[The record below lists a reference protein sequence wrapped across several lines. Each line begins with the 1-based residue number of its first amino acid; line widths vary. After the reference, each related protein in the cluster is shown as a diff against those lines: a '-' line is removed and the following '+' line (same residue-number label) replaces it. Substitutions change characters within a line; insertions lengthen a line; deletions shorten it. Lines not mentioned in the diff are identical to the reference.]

1 MAGRSVRARLLVR
14 QNCWVRSVP
23 ASGGALQ
30 SADIVIV
37 GGGIVGTSMAAAL
50 AGKDPSVVLLEKDR
64 IGAGASGQA
73 QGLLLPS
80 DDPVLG
86 TLFERTAVI
95 LEQLVEEGPDD
106 CDLDPDPIE
115 MMLVALD
122 RTNVE
127 ALEEAAASYAMA
139 HVAVERLSRDDAIG
153 IEPLLST
160 EIRSGLLIPGTRRV
174 SAEGVTAGLARV
186 AAERGAE
193 IHTGV
198 SVRRILLDRV
208 GDPPEVRGV
217 VTDTDAIETRCVVDA
232 TGPWAALVAR
242 SAGSHLS
249 VSSAR
254 GWTLLTERLDSPL
267 RAVLMEAVYTQMLGG
282 SRTHRLPTVGSL
294 AQADGSTGEGVPTIS
309 ASVVPARSGGVALGA
324 TESTTISSY
333 PYGTEA
339 IGLIARRVARLV
351 PTLAGTPVTWSWT
364 GLRPV
369 TPDERPLLG
378 AVASVKGLW
387 VAAGHGSKGIST
399 GPASG
404 EAVAAAILGVSSPV
418 DLTPFRP
425 DRFETPMSV

>member
-1 MAGRSVRARLLVR
+1 M
-14 QNCWVRSVP
+14 
-23 ASGGALQ
+23 Q

-37 GGGIVGTSMAAAL
+37 GGGIVGTSVAAAL
-50 AGKDPSVVLLEKDR
+50 AGEDRSVVLLEKDR
-64 IGAGASGQA
+64 IGAGASGRG
-73 QGLLLPS
+73 QGLLLPP

-86 TLFERTAVI
+86 TLFERTALI
-95 LEQLVEEGPDD
+95 LGQLVEAGPDD
-106 CDLDPDPIE
+106 CDLDPNPIE

-122 RTNVE
+122 HTNVE

-139 HVAVERLSRDDAIG
+139 HVAVERIGRDDAIG
-153 IEPLLST
+153 IEPLLSP
-160 EIRSGLLIPGTRRV
+160 ELRGGLLIPGARRV
-174 SAEGVTAGLARV
+174 SAEGVTAGFARV
-186 AAERGAE
+186 AAGRGAD
-193 IHTGV
+193 IRTGV
-198 SVRRILLDRV
+198 SVRRILLDRA
-208 GDPPEVRGV
+208 GDSPEVRGV
-217 VTDTDAIETRCVVDA
+217 VTDADVIETRCVVDSA
-232 TGPWAALVAR
+232 GPWAALVAR
-242 SAGSHLS
+242 TAGCHVG

-267 RAVLMEAVYTQMLGG
+267 RAVVMEAVYTQMLGG

-309 ASVVPARSGGVALGA
+309 ASLVPERSGGIALGA

-333 PYGTEA
+333 PYGAEA

-351 PTLAGTPVTWSWT
+351 PTLAGTPVSWSWT

-378 AVASVKGLW
+378 PVASVKGLW

-404 EAVAAAILGVSSPV
+404 EAVAAAILGASPPV
-418 DLTPFRP
+418 DLTPFSP
-425 DRFETPMSV
+425 DRFEAPVPA